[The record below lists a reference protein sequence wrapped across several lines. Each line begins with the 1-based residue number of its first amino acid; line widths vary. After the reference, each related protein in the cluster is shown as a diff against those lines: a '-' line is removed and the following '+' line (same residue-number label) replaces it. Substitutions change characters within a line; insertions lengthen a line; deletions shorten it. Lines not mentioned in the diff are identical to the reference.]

1 MIETFDYIE
10 IWNIDKLSKIPKHMN
25 IGIGKI
31 IEEHH
36 TDKKIKENPYNLETS
51 WRNIYKGKVKTPALK
66 TITRLT
72 DVFSYTYSKH
82 NIRPLKGRTRIVNP
96 ASLIEEVKSRDIIAK
111 DFQNEYP
118 HHPMHTCI
126 SVFVGDLQPK
136 LDLIMDLT
144 DFIQKCD
151 REILDLPKD
160 KGKRWDLDEWIRT
173 SNIKKK
179 QSWEQEYDW

>member
-10 IWNIDKLSKIPKHMN
+10 IWDIDKLKKIPKHINM
-25 IGIGKI
+25 GIGKI
-31 IEEHH
+31 IEQHH
-36 TDKKIKENPYNLETS
+36 TDKNIKENPYNLETS

-96 ASLIEEVKSRDIIAK
+96 ASLINEVKSRDIIAK
-111 DFQNEYP
+111 EFQNEYS

-136 LDLIMDLT
+136 LDLILDLT
-144 DFIQKCD
+144 EFIQKCD
-151 REILDLPKD
+151 RELLDLPKD

-179 QSWEQEYDW
+179 QSWEQEYD